1 MTAEPVAVA
10 AAVVY
15 DVLGRAPTA
24 ADVDQVRDALIVV
37 SDERLG
43 AFAVDA
49 FDDADD
55 FAVITAMLFLVRVN
69 VEREIDRMLTQLA
82 QPSRVH

>member
-1 MTAEPVAVA
+1 MTAEPVAV

-15 DVLGRAPTA
+15 DVLGRAPTV
-24 ADVDQVRDALIVV
+24 ADVDQMRDALIVV
-37 SDERLG
+37 SDDLLG

-55 FAVITAMLFLVRVN
+55 FAMVTALLFQVHVT
-69 VEREIDRMLTQLA
+69 VTGKIDRMLVHLA
-82 QPSRVH
+82 QIERVH